1 MKITGGEYFIVTL
14 PLRREHTWASNTK
27 VSIGRH
33 ALVRID
39 TDEGVSGWG
48 EAPAIATWGGAGG
61 THYGETP
68 ETVVHLGEEYLL
80 PAITGCDPFDMA
92 VVHDRM
98 DAVVKG
104 NPYAKAALDI
114 ACYDAAGKASGRP
127 VWSLLGG
134 KFRDGVQLAHS
145 LGLLSIDECLD
156 EARAAVSEGTRTIKV
171 KTGRDARRDVEIVA
185 RLREE
190 LGPDI
195 GIRVDGNEGYRTVHE
210 AIAVTKAQAEHD
222 IMFCEQPVMGAQA
235 MARVAAEV
243 PVPVMADESAW
254 TALDIVRLHELRA
267 AACYSLYVTKP
278 GGLYRARQQADIAEQ
293 LGMYSDVG
301 GSIEMGIGNAANL
314 HLVAAT
320 RNAWLPSVCPV
331 TTVAGKD
338 GPSVAGVYYVDDV
351 VTEPFAFRDGTVVL
365 PEGPGLGIEVDVDKV
380 RKYAQ

>member
-1 MKITGGEYFIVTL
+1 MRITGGEFFIVTL
-14 PLRREHTWASNTK
+14 PLRRQHTWASNTR

-48 EAPAIATWGGAGG
+48 EAPAMATWGGPGG
-61 THYGETP
+61 VHYGETP
-68 ETVVHLGEEYLL
+68 ETVVHLGEDYLL
-80 PAITGCDPFDMA
+80 PAITGCDPLDIA

-114 ACYDAAGKASGRP
+114 ACYDAAGKGLGKP
-127 VWSLLGG
+127 VWALLGG

-145 LGLLSIDECLD
+145 LGLLPMDECLA
-156 EARAAVSEGTRTIKV
+156 EAKAAVAEGARTIKV
-171 KTGRDARRDVEIVA
+171 KTGHDTQRDVEIVG
-185 RLREE
+185 RLREA

-210 AIAVTKAQAEHD
+210 AIAVTNAQQEFD
-222 IMFCEQPVMGAQA
+222 IMLCEQPVAGDDA
-235 MARVAAEV
+235 MAKVAAGV
-243 PVPVMADESAW
+243 SVPVMADESAW
-254 TALDIVRLHELRA
+254 TALDIVRLHAMDA

-278 GGLYRARQQADIAEQ
+278 GGLYRARQQADIAAQ
-293 LGMYSDVG
+293 YGMYSDVG

-314 HLVAAT
+314 HLAAAT

-331 TTVAGKD
+331 TTVDGTD
-338 GPSVAGVYYVDDV
+338 GPTVAGVYYVDDV
-351 VTEPFAFRDGTVVL
+351 VSEPFGFRDGMVVL
-365 PEGPGLGIEVDVDKV
+365 PDGPGLGVDVDVEKI
-380 RKYAQ
+380 RKYAE